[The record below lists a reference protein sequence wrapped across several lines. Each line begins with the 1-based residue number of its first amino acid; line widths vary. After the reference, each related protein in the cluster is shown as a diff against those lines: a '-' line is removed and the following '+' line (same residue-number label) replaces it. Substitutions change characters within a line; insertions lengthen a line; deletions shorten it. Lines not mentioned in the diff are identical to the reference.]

1 MATVPS
7 KPIVQLAANHKVTYE
22 LRTMFG
28 VIKSWQEVHCER
40 LEEPSLHITAEVKPS
55 QVFVNGVLYTETN

>member
-1 MATVPS
+1 
-7 KPIVQLAANHKVTYE
+7 
-22 LRTMFG
+22 MFG